1 MCLMRTPACHTGPNQ
16 MEPRLWKVVQ
26 EIIHPHD
33 PLTPDWDPSVTQLR
47 GPGLERGPGE
57 ADRAH
62 TDRQTDRQSHRQT
75 NSQTDRESVRLTRQ
89 SHR

>member
-47 GPGLERGPGE
+47 GPGQQRGPGE

-62 TDRQTDRQSHRQT
+62 TDRQTDSHTDRQT
-75 NSQTDRESVRLTRQ
+75 VRQTESL
-89 SHR
+89 SD